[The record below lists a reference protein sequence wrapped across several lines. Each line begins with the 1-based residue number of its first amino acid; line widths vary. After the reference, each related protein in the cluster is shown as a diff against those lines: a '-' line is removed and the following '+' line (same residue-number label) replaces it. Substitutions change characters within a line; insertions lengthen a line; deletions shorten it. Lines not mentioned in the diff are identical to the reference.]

1 MSQSIDEGEKEGEG
15 HEQGQDQRKAKKAID
30 QELVDALMASKL
42 LIGEVN
48 PIIVDYD
55 GEILSGV
62 HRKAAGWLRKHFVDS
77 RELAKRWDVPPGMA
91 KEIVRLHMNVQR
103 KPSKE
108 ETKAIVLKMAKCLE
122 ESGMPKERIA
132 SELEKYVPYSRWYL
146 WKLLPEEYKRP
157 EKVEAGR
164 ASASASAGLSPA
176 GGGASEAEAEAGAA
190 VEEEEAKKPKI
201 EAKILGGKA
210 PETWEFRE
218 ARMHPPVSRMEAEV
232 VSELIAE
239 GYSLETNRE
248 FCLEATRP
256 DAYHAPT
263 NTAIYID
270 GPAHRGREAEDERLR
285 ELLRKRYGCRV
296 LALRYDEYSQS
307 AKEEIKAAIK
317 EALG

>member
-1 MSQSIDEGEKEGEG
+1 
-15 HEQGQDQRKAKKAID
+15 
-30 QELVDALMASKL
+30 MASKL

-103 KPSKE
+103 KPSRE

-176 GGGASEAEAEAGAA
+176 GGGASEEEAA
-190 VEEEEAKKPKI
+190 VEEEAKKPKI
-201 EAKILGGKA
+201 EAKTLGGKA

-239 GYSLETNRE
+239 GYSLETDRE

-270 GPAHRGREAEDERLR
+270 GPVHKGREAEDERLR

-296 LALRYDEYSQS
+296 LALSYEEYSHS
-307 AKEEIKAAIK
+307 AKEEIKAAIR
-317 EALG
+317 EALGRAR

>member
-1 MSQSIDEGEKEGEG
+1 MKSECQSRDEGGEEEGLG
-15 HEQGQDQRKAKKAID
+15 KGQGLGQERKRGRAAAAID

-176 GGGASEAEAEAGAA
+176 GGGALEAEAEAEAKAEAGAE
-190 VEEEEAKKPKI
+190 VEAEAKKPKI
-201 EAKILGGKA
+201 EAKTLGGKA

-232 VSELIAE
+232 VSELMAE
-239 GYSLETNRE
+239 GYSLETDRE

-270 GPAHRGREAEDERLR
+270 GPSIREEKPRMRGS
-285 ELLRKRYGCRV
+285 G
-296 LALRYDEYSQS
+296 SF
-307 AKEEIKAAIK
+307 
-317 EALG
+317 